1 MIHSR
6 SVDAAII
13 LCFALERLPA
23 ELFPG
28 SAFDCRDG

>member
-13 LCFALERLPA
+13 LCFALERLT
-23 ELFPG
+23 G
-28 SAFDCRDG
+28 RAFAGQRIRLP